1 MDKSYLQP
9 RNKIVRP
16 IIASAC
22 VAAFVIL
29 GAMNAFAN
37 HPVFVE
43 GNCLGDGTAARTM
56 VPPGTCGDYDGDGR
70 TDIAVFRPGEANWY
84 ILKSSD
90 GTGVVQF
97 LGSSNARPIPA
108 AYLP

>member
-1 MDKSYLQP
+1 MDKSYFQLGHQ
-9 RNKIVRP
+9 IVRP

-43 GNCLGDGTAARTM
+43 GNCLGDGTAARTI

-70 TDIAVFRPGEANWY
+70 I
-84 ILKSSD
+84 
-90 GTGVVQF
+90 GT
-97 LGSSNARPIPA
+97 AE
-108 AYLP
+108 